1 MRKRPPAIIHIPK
14 PRLQN
19 DDIQVLIFVFF
30 NAVFSLGL
38 PYPKE
43 HKI

>member
-19 DDIQVLIFVFF
+19 DDKSEVSLMQLLI
-30 NAVFSLGL
+30 
-38 PYPKE
+38 
-43 HKI
+43 